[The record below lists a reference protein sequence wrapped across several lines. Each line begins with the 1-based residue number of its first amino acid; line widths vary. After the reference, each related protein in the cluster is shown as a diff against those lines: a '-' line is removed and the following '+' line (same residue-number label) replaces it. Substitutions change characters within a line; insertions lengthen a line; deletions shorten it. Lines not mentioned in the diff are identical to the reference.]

1 MRRIS
6 FYFIQASMLIVACS
20 CSNHNVT
27 TNNVDK
33 NKDSISEINQEYE
46 YQDQRELNEH
56 HATWMLEYNDS
67 IEKEFQDLL
76 SALPQYREIFDKEKK
91 NWEKYQKVVREM
103 ANCEDHGSSTSMFID
118 DMLNQGISLREAS
131 FRNLQLHLRGKS
143 VLFSKTT
150 FTPEMISN
158 AYSAFIKAVGDDDYN
173 RFRAKYQEKLR
184 KEQQL
189 WDEWMRYRNQVS
201 QKLPKEI
208 KSVYEKC
215 TNQMMR
221 TKLIHLKNQNQGLG
235 MIGSEVV
242 GCILPENCTD
252 KALVEY
258 PGFDVIWAKHSEN
271 TDWYPKFE

>member
-189 WDEWMRYRNQVS
+189 WDEWMKYRNQVS

>member
-1 MRRIS
+1 
-6 FYFIQASMLIVACS
+6 MLIVACS

-76 SALPQYREIFDKEKK
+76 SALPQYREIFYKEKK

>member
-221 TKLIHLKNQNQGLG
+221 TKLIYLKNQNQGLG

>member
-118 DMLNQGISLREAS
+118 DLLNQGISLREAS